1 MPMLYDARL
10 SLTDQCVLEGLAF
23 LLEPAQDA
31 LSAASTSQI

>member
-10 SLTDQCVLEGLAF
+10 SLTDQFVLGLAV
-23 LLEPAQDA
+23 LLEPAEDA